1 MTWEFSAAG
10 AVASVAGGITLASV
24 LEYLQLSGEVYAIF
38 AGLLF
43 LDFVFWITDA
53 YFEDKQKVTSTNA
66 WRGIFKK
73 FSKLILPLVFIFVLK
88 GVGAEDISMLVTSVM
103 SILIITEW
111 YSIIWHI
118 YSINIG
124 SHLWEIAAF
133 SLLIELIANLF
144 KQKLPRKEENLET
157 IKEDEQTT
165 QDNN

>member
-1 MTWEFSAAG
+1 MSWEFSAAG

-43 LDFVFWITDA
+43 LDFVFWIADA
-53 YFEDKQKVTSTNA
+53 YFENKQNVTSTNA

-73 FSKLILPLVFIFVLK
+73 FSKLMLPLIVIFVLK
-88 GVGAEDISMLVTSVM
+88 WVGAEDISMLVTSVM

-118 YSINIG
+118 YSINTW
-124 SHLWEIAAF
+124 SHLSEIDAF
-133 SLLIELIANLF
+133 SLLIEFIANLF

-165 QDNN
+165 QDNH

>member
-118 YSINIG
+118 YSINTG
-124 SHLWEIAAF
+124 SHLSEIDAF
-133 SLLIELIANLF
+133 SLLIEFIANLF

>member
-43 LDFVFWITDA
+43 LDFVFWIADA
-53 YFEDKQKVTSTNA
+53 YFEDRQSVTSSNA
-66 WRGIFKK
+66 WRWIFKK
-73 FSKLILPLVFIFVLK
+73 ISKLILPLVFIFVLK

-103 SILIITEW
+103 SILIVTEG

-118 YSINIG
+118 YSINTG
-124 SHLWEIAAF
+124 SHLSEIDAF
-133 SLLIELIANLF
+133 SLLIEFIANLF
-144 KQKLPRKEENLET
+144 KQKLPKKEENLET
-157 IKEDEQTT
+157 IKKDEQTT
-165 QDNN
+165 QDNH

>member
-53 YFEDKQKVTSTNA
+53 YFEDKQSVTSSNA
-66 WRGIFKK
+66 WKWIFKK
-73 FSKLILPLVFIFVLK
+73 ISKLILPLVFIFVLK

-103 SILIITEW
+103 SILIVTEG

-118 YSINIG
+118 YSINT
-124 SHLWEIAAF
+124 WERLSEIDAF
-133 SLLIELIANLF
+133 SMLIEFIANLF
-144 KQKLPRKEENLET
+144 KQKLPKKDNSLENKEE
-157 IKEDEQTT
+157 
-165 QDNN
+165 

>member
-24 LEYLQLSGEVYAIF
+24 LEYLQLSWEVYAIF

-43 LDFVFWITDA
+43 LDFVFWIADA
-53 YFEDKQKVTSTNA
+53 YFEDKQSVTSTNA
-66 WRGIFKK
+66 WKGIFKK
-73 FSKLILPLVFIFVLK
+73 FSKLMLPLIVIFVLK
-88 GVGAEDISMLVTSVM
+88 WVGAEDISMLVTSVM

-118 YSINIG
+118 YSINTG
-124 SHLWEIAAF
+124 SHLSEIDAF
-133 SLLIELIANLF
+133 SLLIEFIANLF
-144 KQKLPRKEENLET
+144 KQKLPRKEENLEA

-165 QDNN
+165 QDNH

>member
-43 LDFVFWITDA
+43 LDFVFWIADA
-53 YFEDKQKVTSTNA
+53 YFEDKQSVTSANA
-66 WRGIFKK
+66 WRGIFRK

-118 YSINIG
+118 YSINTG
-124 SHLWEIAAF
+124 SHLSEIDAF
-133 SLLIELIANLF
+133 SLLIEFIANLF
-144 KQKLPRKEENLET
+144 KQKLPRKEDSLEN

-165 QDNN
+165 QDNH

>member
-43 LDFVFWITDA
+43 LDFVFWIADA

-88 GVGAEDISMLVTSVM
+88 GVGAKDISMLVTSVM

-118 YSINIG
+118 YSINTG
-124 SHLWEIAAF
+124 SHLSEIDAF
-133 SLLIELIANLF
+133 SLLIEFIANLF

-165 QDNN
+165 QDNH

>member
-118 YSINIG
+118 YSINTG
-124 SHLWEIAAF
+124 SHLSEIDAF
-133 SLLIELIANLF
+133 SLLIEFIANLF

-157 IKEDEQTT
+157 IEEDEQTT
-165 QDNN
+165 QDNH

>member
-43 LDFVFWITDA
+43 LDFVFWIADA
-53 YFEDKQKVTSTNA
+53 YFEDKQSVTSTNA
-66 WRGIFKK
+66 WRGIFRK

-118 YSINIG
+118 YSINTG
-124 SHLWEIAAF
+124 SHLSEIDAF
-133 SLLIELIANLF
+133 SLLIEFIANLF
-144 KQKLPRKEENLET
+144 KQKLPRKEDSLEN

-165 QDNN
+165 QDNH